1 MKPTTSPNKT
11 AWRSFLIII
20 AIIFLVET
28 MVMGLFSLISSSAW
42 TQTFSDSA
50 LEMFVDSTLLIIFL
64 FPPLYYF
71 MLRPM
76 EQEIAERKQTE
87 EALRKSQET
96 LSLFMR
102 YSPIYA
108 YIKEVTSTESRVAQA
123 SDNYQQMVGVQSW
136 EITGKT
142 MEELFPA
149 EFAAKTTTDDWAV
162 VSSGQVLKLDE
173 DLNGRNYTTIKFPI
187 PQNGKILLAGY
198 TIDITERKQA
208 EEALRESETR
218 FRNIFEKHS
227 AVMLIIEPATG
238 EIINVNRAAETF
250 YGYPMSRLCKMNI
263 AEINM
268 FPPDQV
274 QLERQRAL
282 HEERNYF
289 IFPHRLA
296 DGSVRTVEVHS
307 SPIVIEDKTL
317 LFSIIHD
324 ITERKQAEEKI
335 YLQNLALK
343 TASHAVV
350 VTDKDGAVQ
359 WANQAWCEL
368 TGYSENEVIGK
379 NMRILKSGKQDE
391 TFYKSLWNTILAG
404 EVWRGELTN
413 KRKDGE
419 LYVEEQTITPVLDE
433 QGDVKNFIA
442 IKQDITER
450 KQMEDELREL
460 GTRDAL
466 TGLYNRRYFE
476 EEMARQERGRLFPI
490 SLIMADVDGLKKI
503 NDQRGHDVGDE
514 HIKRVAQ
521 LLVSAFRAEDV
532 VARIGGDEFAALLP
546 NSDAKAAESTLVRV
560 RQILQEYNAS
570 HAGPSI
576 SLSLGVSSAEKSTPL
591 SIILKRADVNMY
603 REKRRKDDDSSS
615 AQK

>member
-1 MKPTTSPNKT
+1 
-11 AWRSFLIII
+11 
-20 AIIFLVET
+20 
-28 MVMGLFSLISSSAW
+28 
-42 TQTFSDSA
+42 
-50 LEMFVDSTLLIIFL
+50 
-64 FPPLYYF
+64 
-71 MLRPM
+71 
-76 EQEIAERKQTE
+76 
-87 EALRKSQET
+87 
-96 LSLFMR
+96 
-102 YSPIYA
+102 
-108 YIKEVTSTESRVAQA
+108 
-123 SDNYQQMVGVQSW
+123 
-136 EITGKT
+136 
-142 MEELFPA
+142 
-149 EFAAKTTTDDWAV
+149 
-162 VSSGQVLKLDE
+162 
-173 DLNGRNYTTIKFPI
+173 
-187 PQNGKILLAGY
+187 
-198 TIDITERKQA
+198 
-208 EEALRESETR
+208 
-218 FRNIFEKHS
+218 
-227 AVMLIIEPATG
+227 
-238 EIINVNRAAETF
+238 
-250 YGYPMSRLCKMNI
+250 MNI

-514 HIKRVAQ
+514 LIKRIAQ
-521 LLVSAFRAEDV
+521 ILTTAFRAEDV

-546 NSDAKAAESTLVRV
+546 NSDAKAAESALVRV
-560 RQILQEYNAS
+560 RQVLQEYNAS
-570 HAGPSI
+570 RAGPSI

-591 SIILKRADVNMY
+591 YIVLKRADVNMY